1 MDCTKLLE
9 EMSMYIDNML
19 SETERI
25 EFERHLEACEDCRFE
40 FNNFKTM
47 LECINEIEEIELPL
61 DFEATLHNRLLKE
74 AEATR
79 KQIKF
84 PFRLKVISGVAAAVA
99 VVVIGMTALNQ
110 LPMGGGMKIA
120 QENTT
125 RDSMEFS
132 DGKNILQAPSI
143 QLKDKDFSMVAPSES
158 APAPG
163 VTGWAQVEGE
173 LNIASSRLT
182 DASERKIIKQG
193 SLRIETDAFDAAYE
207 KIISLIEGKAGYLQH
222 SQIYY
227 RVMDREN
234 PDASLRSA
242 YMTLRIPSR
251 DFTQTFG
258 EIKALGKMMN
268 ENIGGQDVTEAYR
281 DMERE
286 VANLEIQEERFIEI
300 LKKADKVED
309 ILRIENELARVR
321 SQINSLKANLNNY
334 DKQVEMSTISLELEE
349 VKNLTLK
356 IQTTNDGVWKR
367 AKNNFI
373 KTINKIIE
381 LSQRGFVGLFGLIPA
396 LVILGAIGGPL
407 SIYIH
412 KQFKKRRN

>member
-1 MDCTKLLE
+1 
-9 EMSMYIDNML
+9 MY
-19 SETERI
+19 
-25 EFERHLEACEDCRFE
+25 
-40 FNNFKTM
+40 
-47 LECINEIEEIELPL
+47 
-61 DFEATLHNRLLKE
+61 
-74 AEATR
+74 
-79 KQIKF
+79 
-84 PFRLKVISGVAAAVA
+84 
-99 VVVIGMTALNQ
+99 
-110 LPMGGGMKIA
+110 GGMKLA
-120 QENTT
+120 QDNTT
-125 RDSMEFS
+125 RNSMEKVES
-132 DGKNILQAPSI
+132 DYSNGTMEAPSNQFI
-143 QLKDKDFSMVAPSES
+143 TKDFSIVAPES
-158 APAPG
+158 ASAPG
-163 VTGWAQVEGE
+163 IAGIDQKEK
-173 LNIASSRLT
+173 LNITSTSLI

-193 SLRIETDAFDAAYE
+193 SLRIETDAFDASYE

-234 PDASLRSA
+234 PEASLRSA
-242 YMTLRIPSR
+242 YMTLRIPSK

-258 EIKALGKMMN
+258 EIKALGKMIN

-373 KTINKIIE
+373 KTINRIIE
-381 LSQRGFVGLFGLIPA
+381 LSQRGFIGVFGLLPA
-396 LVILGAIGGPL
+396 LVILGAIGVPL
-407 SIYIH
+407 SIYIY
-412 KQFKKRRN
+412 KRVKKRRN